1 MAAPSFTAL
10 TPLAFLERAAD
21 VFADK
26 TAISYGE
33 RRVSFSEFGA
43 QATRLARALQAS
55 GIQPGDRVAYM
66 CPNIPEMLV
75 ANFGVPLA
83 GAVMVPINTRLSADE
98 VRYIC
103 DHSGAKLLVVDTEY
117 LQVLAPVLDVL
128 KTVQEVVAVADLLGP
143 ASPDAAELANISY
156 DELMARGTDDPLPWT
171 VDDEL
176 SLIAINYS
184 SGTTGQPKGAMYTH
198 RGAYLNALGEII
210 HQRFD
215 PESVYLWTLPMFH
228 CSGWCTAWAVTGI
241 GATHVCLRAVR
252 ADVIWR
258 LFDEEH
264 VTHLDGAPT
273 VLVTIAEAP
282 QAHKLGRELVATVAG
297 AAPGPTVIA
306 RMRELGARIVHVY
319 GMTEVYGPYT
329 INEWQPG
336 WTALPPGEQ
345 ARRQARQGVAMIQ
358 SDPVRVVD
366 DEMNDVPRD
375 GRTMGEIVMRGN
387 NVMAGYYNDE
397 EATENAFFGGWLH
410 SGDLGVRHADGYIEL
425 RDRAKDIVISGGE
438 NISTIEI
445 EHAIEAH
452 PAVLEVAVIGVPDQK
467 WGERPKAFVVP
478 RPGAEVSEAEL
489 IAYLQEHIAR
499 FKVPGTIEFVD
510 HLPRTSTGKLQKFE
524 LREKE
529 WAGHSSRIQG

>member
-66 CPNIPEMLV
+66 CPNIPEMLM

-128 KTVQEVVAVADLLGP
+128 KTVQEVVAVADPLGP

-156 DELMARGTDDPLPWT
+156 AELMARGSDDPLPWT

-282 QAHKLGRELVATVAG
+282 QAHQLGRELVATVAG

-366 DEMNDVPRD
+366 DQMNDVPRD

-397 EATENAFFGGWLH
+397 AATENAFFGGWLH

-467 WGERPKAFVVP
+467 WGERPKAFVVV

>member
-1 MAAPSFTAL
+1 
-10 TPLAFLERAAD
+10 
-21 VFADK
+21 
-26 TAISYGE
+26 
-33 RRVSFSEFGA
+33 
-43 QATRLARALQAS
+43 
-55 GIQPGDRVAYM
+55 
-66 CPNIPEMLV
+66 V

-83 GAVMVPINTRLSADE
+83 GAVMVPINVRLSAEE

-103 DHSGAKLLVVDTEY
+103 DHSGAKLLVADTEY
-117 LQVLAPVLDVL
+117 LPALAPVLGSL
-128 KTVQEVVAVADLLGP
+128 QTVQEVVALSDPLGP
-143 ASPDAAELANISY
+143 ASPAAVEHAHISY
-156 DELMARGTDDPLPWT
+156 DELMARGSGDPLPWT

-176 SLIAINYS
+176 GLIAINYS

-228 CSGWCTAWAVTGI
+228 CSGWCTPWAVTGI

-258 LFDEEH
+258 LLDGER

-282 QAHKLGRELVATVAG
+282 QAHRLDRELVATVAG
-297 AAPGPTVIA
+297 AAPAPSVIA

-329 INEWQPG
+329 LNEWQPG
-336 WTALPPGEQ
+336 WSAMSPADQ

-366 DEMNDVPRD
+366 KQMNDVPRD
-375 GRTMGEIVMRGN
+375 GQTMGEIVMRGN
-387 NVMAGYYNDE
+387 NVMAGYYRDE
-397 EATENAFFGGWLH
+397 VATKNAFMGGWLH
-410 SGDLGVRHADGYIEL
+410 TGDLGVQHSDGYVEL
-425 RDRAKDIVISGGE
+425 RDREKDIVISGGE

-452 PAVLEVAVIGVPDQK
+452 PAVFEVAVIGVPDPK
-467 WGERPKAFVVP
+467 WGERPKAFVVR
-478 RPGAEVSEAEL
+478 RPDAEVTEDEL
-489 IAYLQEHIAR
+489 IAYLQTHIAR
-499 FKVPGTIEFVD
+499 FKVPKAIEFVES
-510 HLPRTSTGKLQKFE
+510 LPRTSTGKLQKFA
-524 LREKE
+524 LRDKE